1 MERETM
7 KNIILTILIFSGLN
21 AFSQDVRDSICQINF
36 VKIDEPTFFSAIDT
50 LVKTERENGI
60 ENASDCFISVGVVG
74 VVGVHQAGL
83 IQMTSTK
90 SKLERLYLWPYE
102 VNNHLWGT
110 YYKNHLVLIRY
121 FGKEELPNW
130 IHRTSDEPLEIP
142 CNGGT
147 ELTDADK
154 EELCV
159 GLYARYL
166 HGRIEVLRKKVA
178 TRDAL
183 ME

>member
-1 MERETM
+1 M
-7 KNIILTILIFSGLN
+7 KNIIITILIFSGIN

-36 VKIDEPTFFSAIDT
+36 VQIDEPSFFSAIDT
-50 LVKTERENGI
+50 LVETERDNGI
-60 ENASDCFISVGVVG
+60 ENASDCFITVGIVGVAS
-74 VVGVHQAGL
+74 VHQASL

-90 SKLERLYLWPYE
+90 SKLEKLYLWPYE
-102 VNNHLWGT
+102 VNNHLWGI
-110 YYKNHLVLIRY
+110 YHKKHLVLIRY
-121 FGKEELPNW
+121 FGKEELPSW
-130 IHRTSDEPLEIP
+130 IHRTGDEPLLIP

-166 HGRIEVLRKKVA
+166 HGRIEVLRKRVSP
-178 TRDAL
+178 RSAL
-183 ME
+183 TE